1 MLVTARD
8 DGLHPALA
16 GTDRS
21 LSVAYVASIL
31 PPLAARYGLD
41 VTALLREA
49 GLAPDLLERVDGM
62 LPLVDVMRLF
72 VVVLAR
78 CGDPGM
84 GFEVGRLVRARS
96 YQVLG
101 YVILASANIG
111 EAIDKLVRFE
121 KLTGNLGRT
130 EVVQHAGSLRLI
142 WHCPISGEPGRF
154 LTEAA
159 ITGWLTFAR
168 QLINVPASPT
178 RVCFR
183 HPAPPDMARYEDYFG
198 CPVQFAAAFD
208 GVEVPE
214 ALLSLPLRD
223 ADPGLSSLMER
234 EASQLMAE
242 YDSRTNLVAA
252 VRREIFRLLAEGEPT
267 LEQVAARL
275 DMAERTLQGRL
286 RKQGVGFQEVLDGLR
301 RTLAELYMQD
311 DRLSL
316 TDIGLLLGFS
326 EQSSFTRAFRR
337 WFAETPAQYRQRFG

>member
-1 MLVTARD
+1 MSKRD
-8 DGLHPALA
+8 GGLRPELA

-31 PPLAARYGLD
+31 PPLAERYALD

-49 GLAPDLLERVDGM
+49 GLPADLLERVDGL

-121 KLTGNLGRT
+121 KLAGNLGRT
-130 EVVQHAGSLRLI
+130 EAVRSADSLQLI
-142 WHCPISGEPGRF
+142 WHCPITGEPGRF

-159 ITGWLTFAR
+159 ITGWVTFAR

-183 HPAPPDMARYEDYFG
+183 HGPPQDGARYQEYFG
-198 CPVQFAAAFD
+198 CPVQFSASFD
-208 GVEVPE
+208 GVEVPV
-214 ALLSLPLRD
+214 ALLSLTLRD
-223 ADPGLSSLMER
+223 ADPGLSGMMER

-252 VRREIFRLLAEGEPT
+252 VRREIFRLLVEGEPT

-275 DMAERTLQGRL
+275 DIAERTLQGRL
-286 RKQGVGFQEVLDGLR
+286 RKQGMGFQEVLDGLR

-311 DRLSL
+311 AGLSL
-316 TDIGLLLGFS
+316 TDIALLLGFA
-326 EQSSFTRAFRR
+326 EHSSFTRAFRR
-337 WFAETPAQYRQRFG
+337 WFAETPAQYRLRVS